1 MSSGLRDYEFR
12 SDFARHYIAEGKAEG
27 KAEGEALGEA
37 NSVLTVLEA
46 RGVAVSDRVRE
57 VVMGCTDHK
66 QLGKWLRRAL
76 EVNRAEDLLD

>member
-12 SDFARHYIAEGKAEG
+12 SDFARHYIAEG

-57 VVMGCTDHK
+57 VVMGCTDHE